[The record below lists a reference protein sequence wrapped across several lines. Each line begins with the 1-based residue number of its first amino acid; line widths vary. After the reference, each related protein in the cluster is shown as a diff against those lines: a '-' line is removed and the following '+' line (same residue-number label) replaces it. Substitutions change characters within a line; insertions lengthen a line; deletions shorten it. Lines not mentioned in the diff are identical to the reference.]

1 MARKAATI
9 EFLTRIVA
17 WAGGRQEFCRLT
29 GVQPANLS
37 AYLSGGKQVSWQWLK
52 TATSKVYDQ
61 PPAFHPVL
69 EGYDLS
75 SNGLPK
81 LSALPKVRGVYA
93 LYDSAMR
100 VIYYGKATSLYMEVR
115 QTLNRHVR
123 EVRPWSSAK
132 NLTFRDISVYLSA
145 YTLVRGDVDFVHDL
159 EAFGLRLLVN
169 NTFNKKGGYF
179 KRSK

>member
-9 EFLTRIVA
+9 EFLNRLVN

-29 GVQPANLS
+29 GVQSANLS
-37 AYLSGGKQVSWQWLK
+37 AYLSGSKSVSWRWLK
-52 TATSKVYDQ
+52 TATARVHSE
-61 PPAFHPVL
+61 PPAFHPLV

-75 SNGLPK
+75 ANGLPN
-81 LSALPKVRGVYA
+81 LTTLPRVRGVYA

-115 QTLNRHVR
+115 QTLKRHVR
-123 EVRPWSSAK
+123 EVRPWTGAK
-132 NLTFRDISVYLSA
+132 NLTFREISVYLSA
-145 YTLVRGDVDFVHDL
+145 YTAVRGDAEFVHDL

-169 NTFNKKGGYF
+169 NTFNKKGGNF